1 MVQGASARAQI
12 KALIT
17 DFDGVHT
24 DNSVFLDMDGRE
36 FVRCSRADGMG
47 IEMLRGRG
55 LKLLIL
61 SRESDG
67 VVAARARKLQ
77 MECAHNVKEKLPVLD
92 AWRRRNGLSW
102 QELAYIGDDINDL
115 ECLEAC
121 GFAAAPRN
129 ARHEVKEVC
138 QVVLTCA
145 GGDGALRE
153 LCDHLIERALVPD
166 VPA

>member
-1 MVQGASARAQI
+1 MRGAAARAQI
-12 KALIT
+12 KALVT

-47 IEMLRGRG
+47 IEMLRRRG

-77 MECAHNVKEKLPVLD
+77 MECAHDVKDKLPFLD
-92 AWRRRNGLSW
+92 AWRQRNGLSW

-121 GFAAAPRN
+121 GLSVAPCN
-129 ARHEVKEVC
+129 ARAEVKEVC
-138 QVVLTCA
+138 QIVLKCS

-153 LCDHLIERALVPD
+153 LCDHLIDSALVPE
-166 VPA
+166 VRA

>member
-1 MVQGASARAQI
+1 MQGASAHAQI
-12 KALIT
+12 KALVT

-24 DNSVFLDMDGRE
+24 DNSVFLDVDGRE

-47 IEMLRGRG
+47 IEMLRRRG

-77 MECAHNVKEKLPVLD
+77 MECAHNVKDKLPFLD
-92 AWRRRNGLSW
+92 AWRQRNGLSW
-102 QELAYIGDDINDL
+102 QELAYIGDDVNDL

-121 GFAAAPRN
+121 GVSAAPGN
-129 ARHEVKEVC
+129 ARAEVKEVC
-138 QVVLTCA
+138 QIVLKCS

-153 LCDHLIERALVPD
+153 LCDLLIDRALVPETQ
-166 VPA
+166 A

>member
-1 MVQGASARAQI
+1 MQGASGREQI
-12 KALIT
+12 RALIT

-47 IEMLRGRG
+47 IEMLRRRG

-77 MECAHNVKEKLPVLD
+77 MECAHNVKDKLPVLD
-92 AWRRRNGLSW
+92 AWRQRNGLSW

-121 GFAAAPRN
+121 GFSAAPRN
-129 ARHEVKEVC
+129 ARAEVKDVC
-138 QVVLTCA
+138 QVVLESS
-145 GGDGALRE
+145 GGEGALRE
-153 LCDHLIERALVPD
+153 LCDHLIDSALVPE
-166 VPA
+166 VRA

>member
-1 MVQGASARAQI
+1 MPGASARAQI
-12 KALIT
+12 RALIT

-36 FVRCSRADGMG
+36 LVRCSRADGMG
-47 IEMLRGRG
+47 IEMLRRRG
-55 LKLLIL
+55 LKLLVL

-77 MECAHNVKEKLPVLD
+77 MECAHDVKDKLPFLD
-92 AWRRRNGLSW
+92 AWRQRNGFSW
-102 QELAYIGDDINDL
+102 QELAYIGDDVNDL

-121 GFAAAPRN
+121 GVSAAPSN
-129 ARHEVKEVC
+129 ARPEVKEIC
-138 QVVLTCA
+138 QIVLRRS

-153 LCDHLIERALVPD
+153 LCDHLIDSALVQD

>member
-1 MVQGASARAQI
+1 MPGALARAQI
-12 KALIT
+12 RALIT

-47 IEMLRGRG
+47 IEMLRRRG

-67 VVAARARKLQ
+67 VVAARARKLK
-77 MECAHNVKEKLPVLD
+77 MECAHDVKDKLPVLD
-92 AWRRRNGLSW
+92 GWRQRNGLSW
-102 QELAYIGDDINDL
+102 QELAYIGDDINDI

-121 GFAAAPRN
+121 GFSAAPGN
-129 ARHEVKEVC
+129 ARPEVKDIC
-138 QVVLTCA
+138 QVVLRCS
-145 GGDGALRE
+145 GGEGALRE
-153 LCDHLIERALVPD
+153 LCDHLIDSALVPEA
-166 VPA
+166 PA